1 MALTPEQIAAFQAAA
16 EEIAAPV
23 VEWLLRDI
31 TERVKLAGEMTST
44 AAYEAYRAQ
53 ALGESKKALKAYLKK
68 QLQVSEKEAQAL
80 LEAAARF
87 AQEDDYARVGVW
99 AMEADGASLARL
111 TAAAV
116 KQAGEQLENL
126 TGTLGMTSPRT
137 GQPLPLQKVYRECM
151 DDALKLV
158 STGAATASEAARQ
171 ATRQLAGRGVV
182 SIDYASGV
190 STELGAAVRRNLM
203 GGMGQL
209 VEQVTQM
216 DHDELGCNGWEISA
230 HANSAPD
237 HEPFQGRQYSDAEF
251 KRLNESLARRIGTL
265 NCGHVAMPVILGVDS
280 PQYTQSELDAFRE
293 ENAQGVTWEGRHMT
307 GYEATQYQNRIE
319 RGIRRQEHRVLMSE
333 AAGDEEQLLHDR
345 VKLTR
350 LNQEYARFNKAMGF
364 KSRAERLEVVGWS
377 SSRTTQKQVGS
388 IKNNPQRFREIDFE
402 DKPVTKESIARIK
415 PVSSQLLDATGQK
428 RLAIIH
434 KNLLMAVYKAPI
446 GTEYGECYNLNMERL
461 TPRPRV
467 GEKLGRIR
475 LPDFDEPYIAVH
487 NHPNGQT
494 FSVGD
499 IQRVL
504 ERPNLKMLTA
514 VGNNGQVYA
523 MEKASVFSLEPL
535 KAMIDELKEQHPD
548 YVQNGDIHL
557 QLVETFF
564 ERAKR
569 YGLHLYT
576 SSD

>member
-80 LEAAARF
+80 LEAAASF

-99 AMEADGASLARL
+99 ATEADGASLARL
-111 TAAAV
+111 TAAVV

-216 DHDELGCNGWEISA
+216 DHDALGCDGWEISA

-237 HEPFQGRQYSDAEF
+237 HEPIQGRQYSDAEF

-265 NCGHVAMPVILGVDS
+265 NCGHVAMPIILGVDS
-280 PQYTQSELDAFRE
+280 PQYTRSELDAFRE
-293 ENAQGVTWEGRHMT
+293 ENARGVTWEGRHMT

-319 RGIRRQEHRVLMSE
+319 RGIRRQKHRVLMSE

-350 LNQEYARFNKAMGF
+350 LNQEYTRFNKAMGF
-364 KSRAERLEVVGWS
+364 KSRAERLEVIGWGRS
-377 SSRTTQKQVGS
+377 QAGKASAAAQLENRLNSANEELKTLRESGKIRVKGTLAKVDKVPSELTFGEHALKRM
-388 IKNNPQRFREIDFE
+388 KEREISENDAYDIVNNALIVILQRNGTQRVYYSEKGF
-402 DKPVTKESIARIK
+402 IAVQADGS
-415 PVSSQLLDATGQK
+415 VSSVGPLDDGGK
-428 RLAIIH
+428 
-434 KNLLMAVYKAPI
+434 M
-446 GTEYGECYNLNMERL
+446 
-461 TPRPRV
+461 
-467 GEKLGRIR
+467 
-475 LPDFDEPYIAVH
+475 
-487 NHPNGQT
+487 
-494 FSVGD
+494 
-499 IQRVL
+499 VL
-504 ERPNLKMLTA
+504 EVAKKYGFRGK
-514 VGNNGQVYA
+514 
-523 MEKASVFSLEPL
+523 
-535 KAMIDELKEQHPD
+535 
-548 YVQNGDIHL
+548 
-557 QLVETFF
+557 
-564 ERAKR
+564 AKR
-569 YGLHLYT
+569 K
-576 SSD
+576 

>member
-1 MALTPEQIAAFQAAA
+1 MALTPEQIAGFQAAA

-80 LEAAARF
+80 LEAAASF
-87 AQEDDYARVGVW
+87 AQEDDYAQVGVW
-99 AMEADGASLARL
+99 ATEADGASLARL

-151 DDALKLV
+151 DEALKLV
-158 STGAATASEAARQ
+158 SAGAATASEAARQ

-237 HEPFQGRQYSDAEF
+237 HEPIQGRQYSDAEF

-293 ENAQGVTWEGRHMT
+293 ENARGVTWEGRHMM

-364 KSRAERLEVVGWS
+364 KSRAERLEVVGWGRRQAGKARAS
-377 SSRTTQKQVGS
+377 AKAHHAEWLKSIGAENTELNTLAKYYDGKYNKFPEYELLKGYNAAVEKGDISPLVG
-388 IKNNPQRFREIDFE
+388 FD
-402 DKPVTKESIARIK
+402 
-415 PVSSQLLDATGQK
+415 
-428 RLAIIH
+428 
-434 KNLLMAVYKAPI
+434 VYKDTSQKI
-446 GTEYGECYNLNMERL
+446 QHVI
-461 TPRPRV
+461 V
-467 GEKLGRIR
+467 GEKTSTGVKIESFSTHFIDRVIGQVAEPHPGKRTGVSVEMALAALQNPVKLGEIR
-475 LPDFDEPYIAVH
+475 TMGESDARQTFFGEKATVTIAV
-487 NHPNGQT
+487 NDGRLIQT
-494 FSVGD
+494 NPRGGKS
-499 IQRVL
+499 
-504 ERPNLKMLTA
+504 
-514 VGNNGQVYA
+514 
-523 MEKASVFSLEPL
+523 
-535 KAMIDELKEQHPD
+535 
-548 YVQNGDIHL
+548 
-557 QLVETFF
+557 
-564 ERAKR
+564 
-569 YGLHLYT
+569 
-576 SSD
+576 

>member
-1 MALTPEQIAAFQAAA
+1 MALTPEQIAGFQAAA

-80 LEAAARF
+80 LEAAASF

-99 AMEADGASLARL
+99 ATEADGTSLARL

-126 TGTLGMTSPRT
+126 TGTLGMTSPHT

-216 DHDELGCNGWEISA
+216 DHDDLGCNGWEISA

-265 NCGHVAMPVILGVDS
+265 NCGHVAMPIIMGVDS

-319 RGIRRQEHRVLMSE
+319 RGIRRQKHRVLMSE

-364 KSRAERLEVVGWS
+364 KSRAERLEVLGKKQKLISAEKLHKLNFSEDVPVEQRVSIEKELSVLPRAHREAAEQQISRIRVEDNPKGSYYDPASKELIMS
-377 SSRTTQKQVGS
+377 STRKPGDVIHEYGHALDRALKLERDATFIEIRKKGIDVAAIDKIVYDEDTFTEPIWRMTNDKFVSEYQGRMYESYGIYDGTEINLSSMKDYFPEGY
-388 IKNNPQRFREIDFE
+388 REFFMDPDNLKAHDPDLYDYI
-402 DKPVTKESIARIK
+402 RG
-415 PVSSQLLDATGQK
+415 LLD
-428 RLAIIH
+428 
-434 KNLLMAVYKAPI
+434 
-446 GTEYGECYNLNMERL
+446 
-461 TPRPRV
+461 
-467 GEKLGRIR
+467 
-475 LPDFDEPYIAVH
+475 D
-487 NHPNGQT
+487 
-494 FSVGD
+494 
-499 IQRVL
+499 QR
-504 ERPNLKMLTA
+504 
-514 VGNNGQVYA
+514 
-523 MEKASVFSLEPL
+523 
-535 KAMIDELKEQHPD
+535 
-548 YVQNGDIHL
+548 
-557 QLVETFF
+557 
-564 ERAKR
+564 
-569 YGLHLYT
+569 
-576 SSD
+576 